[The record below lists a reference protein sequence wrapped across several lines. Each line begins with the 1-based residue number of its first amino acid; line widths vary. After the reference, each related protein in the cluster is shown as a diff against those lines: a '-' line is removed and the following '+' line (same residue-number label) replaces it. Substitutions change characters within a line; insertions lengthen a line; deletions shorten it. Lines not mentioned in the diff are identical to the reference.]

1 MEPREFL
8 AAIGTDAVP
17 HGSRIAPD
25 GASSGTFLDHLTGT
39 EDQLRA
45 WGCDEAIC
53 CAGLFHSVFGTEGFQ
68 GFTLPLSERAA
79 VRDVIGARA
88 EHVAYLNCVMDRH
101 SLDLLVAEHMTQR
114 WGPGQPPEGQLRA
127 RPNPATG
134 FDGSE
139 RFGLS
144 AQQFTDLVAVQL
156 ADHLEGFDNRAHP
169 ISSPFLA
176 L

>member
-1 MEPREFL
+1 MRE
-8 AAIGTDAVP
+8 
-17 HGSRIAPD
+17 
-25 GASSGTFLDHLTGT
+25 
-39 EDQLRA
+39 
-45 WGCDEAIC
+45 
-53 CAGLFHSVFGTEGFQ
+53 
-68 GFTLPLSERAA
+68 
-79 VRDVIGARA
+79 VIGERA

-101 SLDLLVAEHMTQR
+101 SLDLLVADHMTQR

-127 RPNPATG
+127 RPNAPTG

-169 ISSPFLA
+169 NSSPFLA